1 MRILHR
7 RSLHVPMPDPS
18 DGTGI
23 LFVSNT
29 TWIILAIIALVL
41 VAVVLPLMFGNF
53 INADGR
59 GFGGMGP

>member
-1 MRILHR
+1 M
-7 RSLHVPMPDPS
+7 SK
-18 DGTGI
+18 TAY
-23 LFVSNT
+23 
-29 TWIILAIIALVL
+29 IILAIIGILL

>member
-1 MRILHR
+1 M
-7 RSLHVPMPDPS
+7 SKPA
-18 DGTGI
+18 
-23 LFVSNT
+23 
-29 TWIILAIIALVL
+29 WIILAIIAVLL